1 MATLS
6 QYFERHDTPMAD
18 SPVGRTMAKV
28 LAKYPEMTFE
38 AARAEAHALL
48 ADAAKRRRYVAP
60 QVLSAEEKAEAAA
73 ATKARFAQ
81 WRPQRAEEPTAT
93 VALTI

>member
-6 QYFERHDTPMAD
+6 EYFDQHDTPTAD
-18 SPVGRTMAKV
+18 SPVGRTMAKI
-28 LAKYPEMTFE
+28 LAKYPEMTFD
-38 AARAEAHALL
+38 AARADAGVLL

-60 QVLSAEEKAEAAA
+60 VVLSVEEKAAQAA

-81 WRPQRAEEPTAT
+81 WKPERVGEPIAIP
-93 VALTI
+93 A

>member
-18 SPVGRTMAKV
+18 SPVGRTMAKI
-28 LAKYPEMTFE
+28 LAKYPEWAFD
-38 AARAEAHALL
+38 AARAEAQFLL
-48 ADAAKRRRYVAP
+48 ADAANRRRYVAP
-60 QVLSAEEKAEAAA
+60 AVLSVQEKAAQAA

-81 WRPQRAEEPTAT
+81 WRPRCVEEPITA
-93 VALTI
+93 VI

>member
-6 QYFERHDTPMAD
+6 QYFEQRDTPMAG
-18 SPVGRTMAKV
+18 SPVGKTMARI
-28 LAKYPEMTFE
+28 LDKYPEMTFE
-38 AARAEAHALL
+38 EARAEAGALL

-81 WRPQRAEEPTAT
+81 WKPGRVEEPIAIP
-93 VALTI
+93 A